1 MNRKK
6 SAWVALVLALSLA
19 LSACGGAK
27 SPDPGQNPS
36 GGQTAKKSLTI
47 GMWSAPS
54 TLNPLTYT
62 TTYEQTIISLIYPRL
77 LVMDQDLNFVGQ
89 LADRWEPNETYDKF
103 TFHIHNDA
111 KWSDGTPITS
121 EDVLYTIGAIAHPK
135 TPTTRRSMID
145 TIVGLDDNGV
155 DQNADFVIEGFNIV
169 DDKTFEISTKTPVNP
184 DTFFEKLGANVY
196 IQPKKVLSTVTDWL
210 NVDKQPWAL
219 KPEITGGAY
228 NFVKYQ
234 TGSYVE
240 LAPNKDYWLG
250 APALDSLFVKVVAQ
264 GSFAAAIEAGEIDIS
279 GGAGVGEVPITD
291 WEKVSK
297 LPNVVPATYTAPSYQ
312 YLDINVLRPEFQ
324 DVRVRQALAYAINRE
339 LIVSRLLDGEGE
351 VLNTPINSANKY
363 YLPELQKMYPYDPEK
378 AKQLLAEAGW
388 DPNTEVVILTPTGNI
403 VREQSADII
412 MANLQDVGIKA
423 KVEKVDFPTRQA
435 RAQAGDFQLSL
446 VGFSATFDPD
456 FSGQVATGAGFN
468 YSGYSS
474 PKMDEL
480 LTTGKTTADFE
491 AKKAVYTEAQQLFAE
506 DLPFIPLYAP
516 KALTVVNKR
525 AKNVVLGPQGLTWN
539 AHEWDVN
546 Q

>member
-6 SAWVALVLALSLA
+6 SVWVALVLALSLVV
-19 LSACGGAK
+19 SACGGAK
-27 SPDPGQNPS
+27 SPGSGQNTP
-36 GGQTAKKSLTI
+36 GGQTAKKVLTI

-77 LVMDQDLNFVGQ
+77 LVMDPDLNFKPQ
-89 LADRWEPNETYDKF
+89 LADKWEHNETYDKF
-103 TFHIHNDA
+103 TFHIHDNA
-111 KWSDGTPITS
+111 KWTDGTPITS

-145 TIVGLDDNGV
+145 TIVGLDDGGV
-155 DQNADFVIEGFNIV
+155 DQNADFVIEGFRII

-210 NVDKQPWAL
+210 NVDKEPWAL

-228 NFVKYQ
+228 KFVKYQ
-234 TGSYVE
+234 TGAYVE
-240 LAPNKDYWLG
+240 LAPNEDYWLG

-264 GSFAAAIEAGEIDIS
+264 GSFAAAIEAGEIDVS

-312 YLDINVLRPEFQ
+312 YLDINVSLPEFQ
-324 DVRVRQALAYAINRE
+324 DARVRQALAYAINRE

-363 YLPELQKMYPYDPEK
+363 YIPELQKAYPYDPEK

-388 DPNTEVVILTPTGNI
+388 DPNKEVVILTPTGNI

-468 YSGYSS
+468 YGGYSN

-480 LTTGKTTADFE
+480 LTKGKTTADFE
-491 AKKAVYTEAQQLFAE
+491 AKKAIYTEAQQLFVE